1 MEIAPGFGAL
11 VARVDLEPDLHQ
23 ASRALGSLPSKP
35 RPVYR
40 DLYMMIY
47 HDLPEKI
54 MLVLA
59 TLNYKRALYYVLY
72 NINYIYISTYT
83 LLVYTNRS
91 RYKYSILLSMIRVDT
106 R

>member
-72 NINYIYISTYT
+72 NINYIYIYLPT
-83 LLVYTNRS
+83 
-91 RYKYSILLSMIRVDT
+91 RYWYIQIDRDINTPSC
-106 R
+106 

>member
-47 HDLPEKI
+47 HDLPAKI
-54 MLVLA
+54 MIVLA
-59 TLNYKRALYYVLY
+59 TLNYKMACSMYYIIL
-72 NINYIYISTYT
+72 IIYIYLHVTGI
-83 LLVYTNRS
+83 
-91 RYKYSILLSMIRVDT
+91 YK
-106 R
+106 

>member
-47 HDLPEKI
+47 HDLPAKVMI
-54 MLVLA
+54 VLA
-59 TLNYKRALYYVLY
+59 TLNYKMACSMYYIIL
-72 NINYIYISTYT
+72 IIYIYIST
-83 LLVYTNRS
+83 
-91 RYKYSILLSMIRVDT
+91 RYWYIQVDRDINT
-106 R
+106 PSC